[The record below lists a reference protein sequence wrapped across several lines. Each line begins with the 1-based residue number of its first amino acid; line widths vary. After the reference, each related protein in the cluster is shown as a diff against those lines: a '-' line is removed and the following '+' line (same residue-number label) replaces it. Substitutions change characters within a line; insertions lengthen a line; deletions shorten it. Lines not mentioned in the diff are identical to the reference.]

1 LAYVARH
8 ALFDLLL
15 AAPDLAL
22 REVVVATVHGLELA
36 AVDGNAGFRQQAH
49 LAAQGDKARANLL
62 DRGTIVLA
70 EVGDGFVIRNEPPG
84 QPHHFQIAAS
94 LTLQTP
100 ARLDPVQIAVDV
112 KLEHRRRMIRRPA
125 GRCRIDTVKPEVT
138 EFQRIDEHIDRPNR
152 IALVDPILKAFWQQ
166 RRLPAIQSRH
176 KACHLIPADSVG
188 EHGMGTVSTQPG
200 PKRDIVSVIYRSLQ
214 FALRIRDRD
223 GSYEVFDDGDT

>member
-1 LAYVARH
+1 MATLAFA
-8 ALFDLLL
+8 
-15 AAPDLAL
+15 
-22 REVVVATVHGLELA
+22 
-36 AVDGNAGFRQQAH
+36 QQAH

-94 LTLQTP
+94 LTLQPP
-100 ARLDPVQIAVDV
+100 ARLDPVEIAVDV
-112 KLEHRRRMIRRPA
+112 KLEHRRRMIGRPA
-125 GRCRIDTVKPEVT
+125 GRCRIDTVKPEVA

-176 KACHLIPADSVG
+176 KAWHQIPRRFSRGSWHKKSFHTAWTQCGRSSFLLLLHSDQQNVG
-188 EHGMGTVSTQPG
+188 VAYGPLGATRRVVYGPHATV
-200 PKRDIVSVIYRSLQ
+200 
-214 FALRIRDRD
+214 LRQAMEARRHRESEMIPWR
-223 GSYEVFDDGDT
+223 ETT